1 MNQAF
6 SKLNSAAVLE
16 RGIDVLL
23 VVKNTSVATA
33 SEIQLQVMPQVTKR
47 AVQRYLKNL
56 VQMGLLY
63 AKHSEGLENRYYLM
77 NKGDRVKVDFV
88 SESATIYS
96 GKRFTG
102 YGVLDR
108 VEDGRVFGRL
118 DDGTPFSCFT
128 ADVEIIPLVD
138 RTEEFEAFFT
148 AQPFFKNLRF
158 IHGDKLF
165 DFDKGIGYRNLTVQ
179 VGYVCFCKGDGEF
192 VLND

>member
-1 MNQAF
+1 
-6 SKLNSAAVLE
+6 
-16 RGIDVLL
+16 
-23 VVKNTSVATA
+23 
-33 SEIQLQVMPQVTKR
+33 
-47 AVQRYLKNL
+47 
-56 VQMGLLY
+56 
-63 AKHSEGLENRYYLM
+63 M

-179 VGYVCFCKGDGEF
+179 IAYVCWCKGDKEF